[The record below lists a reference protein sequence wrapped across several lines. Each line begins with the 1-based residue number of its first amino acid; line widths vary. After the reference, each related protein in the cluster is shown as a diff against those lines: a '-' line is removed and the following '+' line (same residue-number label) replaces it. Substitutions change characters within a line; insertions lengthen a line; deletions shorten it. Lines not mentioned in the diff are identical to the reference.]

1 MENPKIQ
8 PDKITKPIQLLA
20 VWFAGLVIL
29 VGLLLSAAKMIT
41 EPIWLVPLLVI
52 SAILIIPI
60 FLYFVFLLQTKY
72 RPQMQ
77 EDTFYSKYLDTTTN
91 ETIILSDE
99 QRTNS
104 MVIDL
109 QNQLIQLTESNKIYL
124 SNIETLVKNN
134 NKDSIKLAE
143 IEEYITKS
151 NTNFEQVE
159 TNIKKS
165 QFKIFL
171 NRLLPKFKEY
181 RLYLIKNQYENFE
194 EFKGG
199 GEEQLSKSLMSIGTN
214 VEPEFVY
221 ELIKLLHPLGL
232 EMISLI
238 VQGHEKDFRR
248 YDVVIGSHSFM
259 NSKRVTLEIDEILI
273 ETIGKIKNKE
283 VFHNM
288 FA

>member
-41 EPIWLVPLLVI
+41 EPIWLIPLLVI

-159 TNIKKS
+159 TSIKKS

-194 EFKGG
+194 EFTGG
-199 GEEQLSKSLMSIGTN
+199 GEKQLSKSLMSIGTN